1 MQDKMQDK
9 GFNYS
14 MSRNNVVSP
23 YLNFDPSILN
33 PVAYSFI
40 LNNLI
45 AFFLLI
51 K

>member
-14 MSRNNVVSP
+14 ISRNNNVISP

-33 PVAYSFI
+33 PVSSKLKLI
-40 LNNLI
+40 L
-45 AFFLLI
+45 
-51 K
+51 